1 MTMYAYRS
9 MNANGKT
16 VKGSMD
22 AANLPELELRLKR
35 MDLDLIDCKEQAVK
49 IISLG
54 RVKITRKDLIN
65 FCFHMEQMTG
75 AGVPILDGLS
85 DLRDSAENAMFR
97 GVVADLIEN
106 IEGGLQLSEAM
117 ERYPSIFNKA
127 FTSLITAGEKTG
139 RIAEVFKSLGDSIKW
154 QDELTAQTKKIMMYP
169 LFVGGIVMGVTFFL
183 MIYLVPQLT
192 GFIKNMG
199 QELPIHTKALI
210 FVSGIFID
218 YWHVVIII
226 PLLVWGSIALW
237 LKKSANARFMAA
249 GFKLRIWLVG
259 PVLHKIILSRFVT
272 FFAMMYESGI
282 TILECIRLSEDIVDN
297 EVIASALRRAGALIS
312 EGQSV
317 TAAFQ
322 ATEVFPPLVIRM
334 MKIGEATG
342 SLDTALRNV
351 SYFYNRDIK
360 EAIEK
365 VQAMIE
371 PIMTVALGLLLGWI
385 MLSVMGPIYDT
396 ISKIKV

>member
-169 LFVGGIVMGVTFFL
+169 L
-183 MIYLVPQLT
+183 
-192 GFIKNMG
+192 
-199 QELPIHTKALI
+199 
-210 FVSGIFID
+210 
-218 YWHVVIII
+218 
-226 PLLVWGSIALW
+226 
-237 LKKSANARFMAA
+237 
-249 GFKLRIWLVG
+249 
-259 PVLHKIILSRFVT
+259 
-272 FFAMMYESGI
+272 
-282 TILECIRLSEDIVDN
+282 
-297 EVIASALRRAGALIS
+297 
-312 EGQSV
+312 
-317 TAAFQ
+317 
-322 ATEVFPPLVIRM
+322 
-334 MKIGEATG
+334 
-342 SLDTALRNV
+342 
-351 SYFYNRDIK
+351 
-360 EAIEK
+360 
-365 VQAMIE
+365 
-371 PIMTVALGLLLGWI
+371 
-385 MLSVMGPIYDT
+385 
-396 ISKIKV
+396 